1 MGGANFLRL
10 FIFFSCSVKDFK
22 DQLKKLSETD
32 PEFYQYLQE
41 NDQKLLEFKSDTE
54 EEEESEE
61 EEEEEKL
68 EFEEEEEEGSENESN
83 EEHDQEVSKC
93 TCICIHVH
101 LVMDKVREGC
111 GYFCDC
117 VSNYSLSCVCPRS
130 DSCPRPLALVMLHGR

>member
-1 MGGANFLRL
+1 M
-10 FIFFSCSVKDFK
+10 KDFK

-61 EEEEEKL
+61 EEEEERL
-68 EFEEEEEEGSENESN
+68 EFEEEESENESN

-93 TCICIHVH
+93 ICLCIHVH
-101 LVMDKVREGC
+101 IVMDKVERVVGISATVYLITPC
-111 GYFCDC
+111 HVC
-117 VSNYSLSCVCPRS
+117 VSP
-130 DSCPRPLALVMLHGR
+130 

>member
-1 MGGANFLRL
+1 MEPIFLGFL
-10 FIFFSCSVKDFK
+10 FFFSCSVKDFK

-54 EEEESEE
+54 EEEEESEE
-61 EEEEEKL
+61 EEEEERL
-68 EFEEEEEEGSENESN
+68 EFEEEEEEESENESN

-101 LVMDKVREGC
+101 LVMDKVRERVVGISATVYLITPC
-111 GYFCDC
+111 RVC
-117 VSNYSLSCVCPRS
+117 VPVVILTL
-130 DSCPRPLALVMLHGR
+130 DLLHL